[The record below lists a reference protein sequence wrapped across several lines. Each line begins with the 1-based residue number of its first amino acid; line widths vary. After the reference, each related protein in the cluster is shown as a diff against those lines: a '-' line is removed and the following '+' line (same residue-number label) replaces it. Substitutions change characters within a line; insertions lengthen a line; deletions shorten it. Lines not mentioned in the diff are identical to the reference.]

1 MNSADRLIDG
11 LEMNTANNTEI
22 GSVNQQQLRVD
33 GEPPD
38 AEQALAA
45 EAAQR
50 QALPQP
56 NQFGG
61 FEFLNVL
68 KA

>member
-1 MNSADRLIDG
+1 MNRV
-11 LEMNTANNTEI
+11 NNTEI
-22 GSVNQQQLRVD
+22 GPGSVNQQQHRLA

-38 AEQALAA
+38 AAQALVA

-56 NQFGG
+56 NQFGKS
-61 FEFLNVL
+61 EFFNIL

>member
-1 MNSADRLIDG
+1 
-11 LEMNTANNTEI
+11 MNTVNNTEI
-22 GSVNQQQLRVD
+22 GPASVNQQRPRLA

-38 AEQALAA
+38 AGQALAA

-56 NQFGG
+56 NQFGR
-61 FEFLNVL
+61 FEFFSIL